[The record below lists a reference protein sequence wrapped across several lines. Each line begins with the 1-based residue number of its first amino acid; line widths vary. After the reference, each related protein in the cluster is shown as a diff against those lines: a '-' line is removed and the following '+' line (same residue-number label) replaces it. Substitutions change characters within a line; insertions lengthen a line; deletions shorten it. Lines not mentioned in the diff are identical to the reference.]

1 MELLHFVRLEG
12 VLNDTRHII
21 HDVEMLERGRKNM
34 YKENRHR
41 FTDRQKADTR
51 KIQLH
56 QQIQLEGFYDQK
68 DKTIDEN
75 RVIFK

>member
-1 MELLHFVRLEG
+1 MPC
-12 VLNDTRHII
+12 I
-21 HDVEMLERGRKNM
+21 HRSSTICGITGFRQARGCQKRD
-34 YKENRHR
+34 RHR

-56 QQIQLEGFYDQK
+56 QRTQLGGIYDQK

-75 RVIFK
+75 RVVFK